1 VELPS
6 HLNIWFYFV
15 TLVIRQQNTPPVNNA
30 LSLSYY
36 SLWFYFDNVTNTI
49 TWEEHRCAFEEQN
62 TPPVNN
68 ALSLSY
74 YSLWLYFVTLVIR
87 QQNKTG
93 GIIWQTKLTFKSR

>member
-15 TLVIRQQNTPPVNNA
+15 TLVIRQQNTPPVNNE